1 MGGVESGQNGRASSR
16 LVVVDELPPLNA
28 NVITTEPKQRDAVR
42 SHRPPSESPPVSI
55 YFPADS
61 WTDRSG
67 DQPAP
72 RCQSGCR
79 VFTRRLSA
87 VI

>member
-1 MGGVESGQNGRASSR
+1 MGGWRTARLTERASSR

-28 NVITTEPKQRDAVR
+28 NVIRTEREQRDAVR
-42 SHRPPSESPPVSI
+42 SHRPPFDSPPVSI

-72 RCQSGCR
+72 RCQS
-79 VFTRRLSA
+79 S
-87 VI
+87 